1 MCMNKNGAITRT
13 PCTKRGA
20 PCCVGGMSS
29 VISFFS
35 IKLLLLP
42 FYSCFTRAF
51 CFFVLVFPSNV
62 LGTQTMWFDSLI
74 T

>member
-35 IKLLLLP
+35 IKLAVAVLLL
-42 FYSCFTRAF
+42 FYSYILFFCSCFSF
-51 CFFVLVFPSNV
+51 QCFGYADYVV
-62 LGTQTMWFDSLI
+62 
-74 T
+74 